1 MLIEF
6 RVANHR
12 SILDEQALV
21 MRAAGGGADPDDP
34 TPRLVGRERLLPV
47 AAIYGANGSGKSNM
61 LNALAYMASA
71 VIDSHARWDPLG
83 GVPRDPFAWGRGR
96 TEPSLFEVT
105 IALEGGRAQYGFV
118 VDDQRVLEEWLFV
131 WPKSRRQRWFER
143 DTDGVLYG
151 ERFTDSQ
158 SIGSPYARP
167 NSLLLSAAV
176 QNGSTQ
182 LAPIYRWFRSLRTD
196 CPINVGSADL
206 GSSVRH
212 VRRMVSDMSHAASVD
227 PKDED
232 KLRQVADLLNV
243 ADTGILDLRVEAAAP
258 REPKGPRQ
266 LRFWALHAGAPDAWL
281 PLEQESDGT
290 QALFHLGL
298 VMLPALRD
306 GGVVVLDELG
316 HGLHPLLASQLV
328 QRFND
333 PATNPK
339 GAQLLFSTHDTALL
353 HGEDDRPSL
362 RRDQIWLAEKDQQG
376 ATTLTPLSRYKPRS
390 GENLAKGYLRGRF
403 GGVPYLGGVPGAQ
416 R

>member
-1 MLIEF
+1 MLVEF

-21 MRAAGGGADPDDP
+21 MRAAGGGADPADP
-34 TPRLVGRERLLPV
+34 TPRALGGERLLPV
-47 AAIYGANGSGKSNM
+47 AAIYGANASGKSNM
-61 LNALAYMASA
+61 LSALAFMASA
-71 VIDSHARWDPLG
+71 VIDSHPRWDPLG

-96 TEPSLFEVT
+96 AEPSLFEVT
-105 IALEGGRAQYGFV
+105 LALPEGRVQYGFV
-118 VDDQRVLEEWLFV
+118 VDDQQVLEEWLFV
-131 WPKSRRQRWFER
+131 WPKSRKQSWFKR
-143 DTDGVLYG
+143 DATGVSFG
-151 ERFTDSQ
+151 DRFTDAQ
-158 SIGSPYARP
+158 RIGPLPARP

-176 QNGSTQ
+176 QNGSPQ

-196 CPINVGSADL
+196 CPVTQGGAEL
-206 GSSVRH
+206 GSSFRH
-212 VRRMVSDMSHAASVD
+212 VRRMVSDLSHAASFD
-227 PKDED
+227 PQDED
-232 KLRQVADLLNV
+232 KLQQVADLLSV
-243 ADTGILDLRVEAAAP
+243 ADTGIQRLRAEVVAP
-258 REPKGPRQ
+258 REPKGARQ
-266 LRFWALHAGAPDAWL
+266 LRFWALHAGASDAWL

-353 HGEDDRPSL
+353 HGEGERPLL

-376 ATTLTPLSRYKPRS
+376 ATTLTPLSRYKPRA

-403 GGVPYLGGVPGAQ
+403 GGVPYLGGLTAAAG
-416 R
+416 